1 LHDDGCLIFRRIP
14 PQCQATVTR
23 SESV

>member
-1 LHDDGCLIFRRIP
+1 LHDDGRLIFRRIP